1 MNKKQDKIIH
11 APILS
16 LSAKIE
22 LFAKFL
28 RKATTKSP
36 STKKNISAVE
46 SDTPLKHTIQ
56 EVASKEI
63 QTASPTPL
71 KKKHTA

>member
-36 STKKNISAVE
+36 SRKKNISTIE
-46 SDTPLKHTIQ
+46 SDTSLRRTIKQ
-56 EVASKEI
+56 VASKEI
-63 QTASPTPL
+63 QTSSTPL
-71 KKKHTA
+71 KKKKTA

>member
-28 RKATTKSP
+28 RKASEISP
-36 STKKNISAVE
+36 STKKNLSTSN
-46 SDTPLKHTIQ
+46 SDTPLKQTIKK
-56 EVASKEI
+56 VAAKEI
-63 QTASPTPL
+63 QTTSTPQ
-71 KKKHTA
+71 KKKKTA

>member
-1 MNKKQDKIIH
+1 MNKKHDKIIT

-28 RKATTKSP
+28 RKATTPDSP
-36 STKKNISAVE
+36 ALKKVS
-46 SDTPLKHTIQ
+46 SSKGDTPLRKTIKKI
-56 EVASKEI
+56 ASKEI
-63 QTASPTPL
+63 QTAPTSQ
-71 KKKHTA
+71 KKKETA

>member
-28 RKATTKSP
+28 RKATEKSP
-36 STKKNISAVE
+36 STKKTLSTSNSE
-46 SDTPLKHTIQ
+46 TPLKETIKK
-56 EVASKEI
+56 VAAKEI
-63 QTASPTPL
+63 QTPSIPL
-71 KKKHTA
+71 KKKKTA

>member
-1 MNKKQDKIIH
+1 MNKKQDKIIN

-36 STKKNISAVE
+36 STKKNLSATS
-46 SDTPLKHTIQ
+46 SDTPLKRTIKQ
-56 EVASKEI
+56 VAAKEI
-63 QTASPTPL
+63 QTASTPR
-71 KKKHTA
+71 KKKKTA

>member
-28 RKATTKSP
+28 RTATAKSP
-36 STKKNISAVE
+36 SSKKNISAVE
-46 SDTPLKHTIQ
+46 SDSALKQTIKQ
-56 EVASKEI
+56 VASKEI
-63 QTASPTPL
+63 QTTSMPL
-71 KKKHTA
+71 RKKKTA